1 MASTLELREDPQGV
15 TLRVKVRP
23 KAKRDALRGVR
34 AGALLVGVSA
44 PPEKGK
50 ANRALIGVL
59 ARELKLP
66 KGSIEIV
73 AGETRPEKLIRLRGA
88 KRAQLEARLS
98 KLRLVDV

>member
-34 AGALLVGVSA
+34 SGALLVGVSA

-59 ARELKLP
+59 AREFGLP
-66 KGSIEIV
+66 KGSIEIIR
-73 AGETRPEKLIRLRGA
+73 GKSSPEKVVRLQGITPDELKECLA
-88 KRAQLEARLS
+88 ALGYGS
-98 KLRLVDV
+98 